1 VVNRDSGE
9 PPSAAYQ
16 DLAMA
21 LPLRKKTIGTEVCF
35 VRHRTEGTMV
45 VLERLQNYLKINNIP
60 YTEMPH
66 STAFT
71 AREVAENLHV
81 PARMFAKVVV
91 VKADGRFVM
100 AVLPSSWLVDLKR
113 LEEVLGYS
121 RVRLATEDELA
132 TLFPDCEIGTMP
144 PFGNLYGLP
153 VYVDELLAK
162 NEDIYFDAGTH
173 KGAIKLRYQDFA
185 DRVHPQVAE
194 FHREPTKLEY

>member
-1 VVNRDSGE
+1 
-9 PPSAAYQ
+9 
-16 DLAMA
+16 MA
-21 LPLRKKTIGTEVCF
+21 LPLPNKIRKGVSF
-35 VRHRTEGTMV
+35 VRDRREVIMV
-45 VLERLQNYLKINNIP
+45 VLERLQNYLKIHHIP
-60 YTEMPH
+60 YEEIPH
-66 STAFT
+66 STAYT

-81 PARMFAKVVV
+81 PAKMFAKVVV

-132 TLFPDCEIGTMP
+132 TLFPDCEVGTMP

-162 NEDIYFDAGTH
+162 DEDIYFDAGTH
-173 KGAIKLRYQDFA
+173 KEAIKLRYRDFA
-185 DRVHPQVAE
+185 DVVHPQVAE
-194 FHREPTKLEY
+194 FHREPTKLES

>member
-1 VVNRDSGE
+1 
-9 PPSAAYQ
+9 
-16 DLAMA
+16 MA
-21 LPLRKKTIGTEVCF
+21 LPLRKEKIDKEVRF
-35 VRHRTEGTMV
+35 VRHRAEVTMV
-45 VLERLQNYLKINNIP
+45 VLQRLQNYLKIHHIP
-60 YTEMPH
+60 YAEMPH
-66 STAFT
+66 STAYT

-81 PARMFAKVVV
+81 PAKMFAKVVV
-91 VKADGRFVM
+91 VKANGRFVM

-121 RVRLATEDELA
+121 RLTLATEDELA

-153 VYVDELLAK
+153 VYVDELLAS
-162 NEDIYFDAGTH
+162 NDHICFDAGTH
-173 KGAIKLRYQDFA
+173 NGAIKLRYQDFA

>member
-1 VVNRDSGE
+1 
-9 PPSAAYQ
+9 
-16 DLAMA
+16 
-21 LPLRKKTIGTEVCF
+21 
-35 VRHRTEGTMV
+35 MV
-45 VLERLQNYLKINNIP
+45 VLERLQNYLKIHHIP
-60 YTEMPH
+60 YEEIPH
-66 STAFT
+66 STAYT

-81 PARMFAKVVV
+81 PAKMFAKVVV

-132 TLFPDCEIGTMP
+132 TLFPDCEVGTMP

-162 NEDIYFDAGTH
+162 DEDMYFDAGTH

-185 DRVHPQVAE
+185 DVVHPQVAE